1 MARPNTEPKLRGL
14 EANVLRQPSVEYVLR
29 LSYRNA
35 AEKDGRRSVPIPFH
49 RLSRLV
55 VIGAP
60 CFARVRGTTR
70 YACRVVEC
78 LFLYLLPVG

>member
-1 MARPNTEPKLRGL
+1 MATPNTEFELHGL
-14 EANVLRQPSVEYVLR
+14 GACFATASVGYALR
-29 LSYRNA
+29 LPYRKRCS
-35 AEKDGRRSVPIPFH
+35 EVRRPVPIPFH

-70 YACRVVEC
+70 YVCRSFSVC
-78 LFLYLLPVG
+78 SLICSQ